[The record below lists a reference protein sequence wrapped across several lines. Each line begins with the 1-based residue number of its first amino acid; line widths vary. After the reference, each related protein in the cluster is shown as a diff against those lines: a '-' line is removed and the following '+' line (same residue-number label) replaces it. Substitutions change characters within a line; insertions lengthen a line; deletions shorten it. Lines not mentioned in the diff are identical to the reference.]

1 MSGNTTSRFAERPWQ
16 TSTLQSAA
24 GGPEQAN
31 STASGSLHMTTQHGD
46 RSCTIRLRG
55 ELDSASAPTLCEQVA
70 PWLQTCRRL
79 VVDMREVS
87 FLDSAGLRAI
97 LDLYRC
103 LNERGVSLHL
113 IEGEEGN
120 VPRVLR
126 HAGLE
131 SLIRHD
137 EASLG

>member
-1 MSGNTTSRFAERPWQ
+1 
-16 TSTLQSAA
+16 
-24 GGPEQAN
+24 
-31 STASGSLHMTTQHGD
+31 MTTQHGD
-46 RSCTIRLRG
+46 RGCTIRLRG
-55 ELDSASAPTLCEQVA
+55 ELDSASAPTLCERVA

-137 EASLG
+137 EASLS